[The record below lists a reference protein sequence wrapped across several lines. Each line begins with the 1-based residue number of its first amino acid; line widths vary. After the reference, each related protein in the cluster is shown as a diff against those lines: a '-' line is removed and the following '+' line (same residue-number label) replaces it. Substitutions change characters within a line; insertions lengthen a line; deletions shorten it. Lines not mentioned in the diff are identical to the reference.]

1 MIGDISKAFTLTDDI
16 WISQKL
22 CKYGMVI
29 RRHSTSIGFGLL
41 LSEGLCMN
49 LLLYVYI
56 ADLLD
61 FIKRFNLL

>member
-1 MIGDISKAFTLTDDI
+1 MVGDIS
-16 WISQKL
+16 KL

-29 RRHSTSIGFGLL
+29 RPHSTSIGFGLL
-41 LSEGLCMN
+41 LSEGLCLN

-61 FIKRFNLL
+61 FIKRFDLL